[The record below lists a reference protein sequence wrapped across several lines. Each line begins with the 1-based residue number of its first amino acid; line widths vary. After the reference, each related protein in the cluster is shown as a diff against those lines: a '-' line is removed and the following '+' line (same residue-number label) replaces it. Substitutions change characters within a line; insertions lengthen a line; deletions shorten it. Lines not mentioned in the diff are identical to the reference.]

1 LKQDVSCFIHEVD
14 NFYEDYRTEG
24 PKCDGIRPEDAMAR
38 LKEFDDRFEM
48 NKRKFEINKQGEELF
63 GLPN

>member
-1 LKQDVSCFIHEVD
+1 
-14 NFYEDYRTEG
+14 
-24 PKCDGIRPEDAMAR
+24 MAR

-48 NKRKFEINKQGEELF
+48 NKRKYEINKQGEELF